1 MPHRKN
7 PGEGHNPFD
16 VLGNAR
22 TTTTT
27 TTRVVNGQAV
37 PKLKKIPQQ
46 ARKSKRNPS
55 RTAKQS
61 AARSRRTRT
70 RSPRRRTS
78 PRKSTR
84 KPRR

>member
-7 PGEGHNPFD
+7 PGEGHNPFG
-16 VLGNAR
+16 VITNAR
-22 TTTTT
+22 STTT

-37 PKLKKIPQQ
+37 PRLKKIPQQ

-55 RTAKQS
+55 RTTRQS
-61 AARSRRTRT
+61 AARARRTRT
-70 RSPRRRTS
+70 RRPRRRTS
-78 PRKSTR
+78 PRKSSR